1 MMTFVVPFVVGLA
14 VTAQTGPTPAELER
28 AHRLLAGT
36 WDVLE
41 MVDDGETLSR
51 DLIRSKL
58 AAGGRIRVV
67 NRSFEIVNPDTGE
80 ARTTAFRI
88 DPSQNPRRID
98 VISRDDRILRGIY
111 RFEGDELVIC
121 QQSKPEEPRPDTFEA
136 RAGSGRMLLRLK
148 LASD

>member
-14 VTAQTGPTPAELER
+14 VTAQTGPSAAELER

-41 MVDDGETLSR
+41 MVDDGETLSH

-58 AAGGRIRVV
+58 AEGGRIRVV
-67 NRSFEIVNPDTGE
+67 DRSFEIVNPATGE

-88 DPSQNPRRID
+88 DPSQSPPNPESTPPPLLAATTGSCEESIA
-98 VISRDDRILRGIY
+98 SRAT
-111 RFEGDELVIC
+111 
-121 QQSKPEEPRPDTFEA
+121 SW
-136 RAGSGRMLLRLK
+136 
-148 LASD
+148 